1 VGIIVLRSQSG
12 ELFDGFDLELLAAIA
27 HTAAPF
33 VKSTEQAEQTQL
45 SLTKLR
51 KQWGL

>member
-1 VGIIVLRSQSG
+1 M
-12 ELFDGFDLELLAAIA
+12 DLELLSAIA
-27 HTAAPF
+27 LTAAPF
-33 VKSTEQAEQTQL
+33 VKSMEQAEQTQI

>member
-1 VGIIVLRSQSG
+1 MPGTLY
-12 ELFDGFDLELLAAIA
+12 DAMDLELLSAIA

-33 VKSTEQAEQTQL
+33 VKSMEQAEQTQI

>member
-1 VGIIVLRSQSG
+1 VGIIVLQSRPDR
-12 ELFDGFDLELLAAIA
+12 LYDMLDLEYLAALA

-33 VKSTEQAEQTQL
+33 MRATLQAEETQI